1 MFEEVSR
8 ELLRQ
13 GLCVRFRPGGRSMQP
28 TIRDGEAITVAPVR
42 ADEVK
47 RGDILLYSNG
57 VGLIAHRVLKI
68 EAKKCVEEKYFIL
81 RGDSSVDCDEPV
93 AAGSVL
99 GRVVSVERSGR
110 TVKLSGRVAV
120 IRRRANTCA
129 TKLRSLTSIWT
140 RF

>member
-1 MFEEVSR
+1 MIFQEVSR
-8 ELLRQ
+8 ELLQQ

-42 ADEVK
+42 PDEVK

-57 VGLIAHRVLKI
+57 EGLIAHRVLKI
-68 EAKKCVEEKYFIL
+68 EAKKGAEESYFIL
-81 RGDSSVDCDEPV
+81 RGDSSLDCDEPV

-110 TVKLSGRVAV
+110 TVKLSGRGAG

-129 TKLRSLTSIWT
+129 IKLRSLVWT
-140 RF
+140 WF